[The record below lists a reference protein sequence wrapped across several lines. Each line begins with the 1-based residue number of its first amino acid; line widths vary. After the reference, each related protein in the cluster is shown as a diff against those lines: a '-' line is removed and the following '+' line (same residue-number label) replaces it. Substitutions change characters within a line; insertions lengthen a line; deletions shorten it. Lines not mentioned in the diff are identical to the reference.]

1 MQRNILLTNSE
12 VHSNSPR
19 GPLVLGTRLDVKKKK
34 SSGTAFNVVKATV
47 PGATQQN
54 VFVGWFSL
62 TNSIQV
68 INFKSISDKFQL
80 PLEST

>member
-1 MQRNILLTNSE
+1 ML
-12 VHSNSPR
+12 
-19 GPLVLGTRLDVKKKK
+19 KKRK

-47 PGATQQN
+47 PGATPQN

-80 PLEST
+80 PLESNLSKKNEISNIYYFK